1 MTIKQQGGIFGR
13 NPTFNNVDI
22 ENDLTVEGG
31 VTHNGTQDITGQL
44 NVDNLRLDGN
54 TVSTTD
60 TNGSLVLNPNG
71 TGDVD
76 IPLSNGGTVNINSS
90 IYTDTVLDMASA
102 SGSGGTQTR
111 ITLGDG
117 TYRNGTLT
125 AYGSVYGGGL
135 NYAVMLASNTVNSSS
150 VGGTFTYSASAEATR
165 LLQQGGRHY
174 LQYAPSGTAGNTI
187 SWQTAFSTTTSGN
200 IAFPSGQGIDFS
212 ATSGTGTSELF
223 DDYEEGTW
231 TPALKNA
238 TTTAYTT
245 QLGRYTKVGNMVY
258 CHVRLQITTL
268 GDGDPNEIVGFPF
281 TADTTG
287 GNGHHAS
294 FGYYSS
300 AVNVI
305 ALYSNLTGTTMEVMA
320 SAAAGATPSN
330 PANVFGDGRR
340 LDFSIAYRAS

>member
-13 NPTFNNVDI
+13 NPTFNNVD
-22 ENDLTVEGG
+22 VE
-31 VTHNGTQDITGQL
+31 
-44 NVDNLRLDGN
+44 
-54 TVSTTD
+54 
-60 TNGSLVLNPNG
+60 
-71 TGDVD
+71 
-76 IPLSNGGTVNINSS
+76 
-90 IYTDTVLDMASA
+90 
-102 SGSGGTQTR
+102 
-111 ITLGDG
+111 
-117 TYRNGTLT
+117 GTLT
-125 AYGSVYGGGL
+125 VNGEPISDFGTMAQQDANSVNIDGGAIDGTIIGA
-135 NYAVMLASNTVNSSS
+135 NSATSAS
-150 VGGTFTYSASAEATR
+150 FTTIDSAEATY
-165 LLQQGGRHY
+165 GITD
-174 LQYAPSGTAGNTI
+174 AV
-187 SWQTAFSTTTSGN
+187 AFSLKGRTSTFGTNAIAELSIQSGATTYYNGALVVKVTPNYNSNPAEEVARFTSGGL
-200 IAFPSGQGIDFS
+200 AFVDGKGIDFS

-258 CHVRLQITTL
+258 CHARLQITTL

>member
-13 NPTFNNVDI
+13 NPTFNEVDI
-22 ENDLTVEGG
+22 EGTLSAETVDINGGTIDGTAIGGTTPAAIIGTAMEASSLGIGTTPSGG
-31 VTHNGTQDITGQL
+31 VKLDVVGTLRSTISGGTPALYLNNGTTQNSITNTSGSFSFSTGAVERL
-44 NVDNLRLDGN
+44 RIDTSNV
-54 TVSTTD
+54 TVSTG
-60 TNGSLVLNPNG
+60 NLVIG
-71 TGDVD
+71 
-76 IPLSNGGTVNINSS
+76 
-90 IYTDTVLDMASA
+90 
-102 SGSGGTQTR
+102 
-111 ITLGDG
+111 
-117 TYRNGTLT
+117 
-125 AYGSVYGGGL
+125 
-135 NYAVMLASNTVNSSS
+135 
-150 VGGTFTYSASAEATR
+150 
-165 LLQQGGRHY
+165 
-174 LQYAPSGTAGNTI
+174 
-187 SWQTAFSTTTSGN
+187 TSGK
-200 IAFPSGQGIDFS
+200 GIDFS
-212 ATSGTGTSELF
+212 VTSGTGTSELF

-258 CHVRLQITTL
+258 CHARLQITTL